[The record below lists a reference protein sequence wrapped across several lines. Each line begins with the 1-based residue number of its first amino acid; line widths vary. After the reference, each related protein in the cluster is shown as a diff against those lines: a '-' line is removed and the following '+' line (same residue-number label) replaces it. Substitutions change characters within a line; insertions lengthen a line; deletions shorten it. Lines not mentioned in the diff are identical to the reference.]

1 MPSIPTSDL
10 IRLQANQKHVRNI
23 CILAHVDHGKTTLS
37 DSLLAS
43 NGIISSKLAGKVRY
57 LDSREDEQ
65 ERGITMESSA
75 ISLYFKIMRRNALN
89 NPNVDATAAG
99 TVADQSN
106 TPIASTPA
114 ESPAATLPKSEEYLI
129 NLIDSPGHVDFSGEV
144 STASRLC
151 DGALVLVDAVE
162 GVCTQT
168 HTVLRQAWRD
178 SVKPVLVIN
187 KIDRLITELQF
198 TPLEAYIHLN
208 KILEQVNAVMGTFFS
223 EEVLEEDYRKKT
235 ERSKAESQ
243 KQQQEQDVGKDKD
256 SENMYSDWHI
266 ETQDDSNIYFHPSQG
281 NVIFASAIDGWAFR
295 VDQFAAIYAQKLGM
309 KEQVLRKCLWGDFY
323 LDPKTK
329 RVIGYKGLKGR
340 PLKPLAVHLVLD
352 NVWKVYDVVMIQ
364 PDRDMMEKVIKSLNL
379 KVLPRD
385 MRSKDTRFLLTT
397 IFSQWLPLST
407 CVLLAVVEQ
416 LPSPPAAQKV
426 RMPKMLHPQEKEP
439 KEPTEDWEKGMVNCD
454 PSSGVVAYVSKMVSV
469 PMDELPQF
477 KRKTLTAEEM
487 RARGRVTREQL
498 AARSAAAAAA
508 AEAGGEAL
516 DVEEMLEERNRQM
529 EKEKAAAEEL
539 EGREVLVG
547 FARIYSG
554 TIQVGQKIKVL
565 GPKYDPAKPDEH
577 VDETTVE
584 NLYMIMGREMIQL
597 EQVPAG
603 NVFAIGGLEGHVLKY
618 GTLWSAEWEGGQNL
632 VGKGLEAAPI
642 VRVALEPEN
651 PSQMAQLVKGLQL
664 LNQADPS
671 VHVLTQETGE
681 HVILTSGEVHLQRCM
696 ADLRDRFARIEI
708 SMSEPIV
715 PFRETAVDAPA
726 QVYQTS
732 SAVAITEAS
741 RGGEPEKLI
750 AKVDNAPRGTIMA
763 TTQNRHVRF
772 TVRAVPIPN
781 EITQYL
787 AGHTEQIQ
795 SYVESAKGDGRQEDR
810 VVVISLG
817 EDEKEEL
824 SAEGKEDEAE
834 GKRREEQVKR
844 ATKIQKDLEP
854 LFAEAGDEWK
864 GKEKDIL
871 AFGPRRVGP
880 NLLINSLGVEFSR
893 KAAARTNASKA
904 TKGDDDDEAAFGS
917 GIAGFTIQD
926 LAEFIQTGFQ
936 IATNAGPLCGE
947 PMHGMAFF
955 LQDVEILSDAESN
968 VEGAS
973 AGDDRS
979 KMAVTSGQLIT
990 SMRDACRLGLLEWS
1004 PRLMLA
1010 MYSCDIQTT
1019 AEVLGKV
1026 YAVIARRKGKILH
1039 EEMKEGT
1046 PFFSIQALLPVVES
1060 FGFSDDIR
1068 KKTSGAASPQL
1079 IFSHFELLDLD
1090 PFWVPSTQEEL
1101 EDLGEKADREN
1112 VAKKYMDT
1120 VRKRKGLFVEQ
1131 KIVEHAEKQRT
1142 LRKN

>member
-1 MPSIPTSDL
+1 MPSIPEAEL
-10 IRLQANQKHVRNI
+10 IRLQANQAHVRNI

-43 NGIISSKLAGKVRY
+43 NGIISSKLAGKVRF
-57 LDSREDEQ
+57 LDSRADEQ

-75 ISLYFKIMRRNALN
+75 ISLYFKIRRRVAAASIAAAAAKASAAV
-89 NPNVDATAAG
+89 PSGNVM
-99 TVADQSN
+99 DQSN
-106 TPIASTPA
+106 DTTATTTTAGTGTEDSAANSGTSTPA
-114 ESPAATLPKSEEYLI
+114 ETVAEEYLI

-168 HTVLRQAWRD
+168 HTVLRQAWKE
-178 SVKPVLVIN
+178 SVRPVLVIN

-223 EEVLEEDYRKKT
+223 ENVLEEDYRKK
-235 ERSKAESQ
+235 AE
-243 KQQQEQDVGKDKD
+243 KKKEQEGKGGKEGSTGLED
-256 SENMYSDWHI
+256 MFSDWHV
-266 ETQDDSNIYFHPSQG
+266 ETQDDSHIYFHPSQG

-309 KEQVLRKCLWGDFY
+309 KEAVLRKCLWGDFY

-340 PLKPLAVHLVLD
+340 ALKPLAIHLVLD
-352 NVWKVYDVVMIQ
+352 NVWKVYDVVVVN
-364 PDRDMMEKVIKSLNL
+364 PDKEMTEKVVKSLNL

-385 MRSKDTRFLLTT
+385 MRSKDTRAVLTT

-416 LPSPPAAQKV
+416 LPSPAAAQKI
-426 RMPKMLHPQEKEP
+426 RMPKMLHPFETTP
-439 KEPTEDWEKGMVNCD
+439 PEPTEDWEKGMINCD
-454 PSSGVVAYVSKMVSV
+454 PTSGVVAYVSKMVSV
-469 PMDELPQF
+469 PLDVLPKN
-477 KRKTLTAEEM
+477 KRKTLSAEEM
-487 RARGRVTREQL
+487 RQRGRVQREQL
-498 AARSAAAAAA
+498 VAAAKS
-508 AEAGGEAL
+508 AELGEVGVHL
-516 DVEEMLEERNRQM
+516 DVDEVVANRLQ
-529 EKEKAAAEEL
+529 KEAEDKAAAEEL
-539 EGREVLVG
+539 EGKEALIG
-547 FARIYSG
+547 FSRIYSG
-554 TIQVGQKIKVL
+554 TVRVGQRLKVL
-565 GPKYDPAKPDEH
+565 GPKYDPANPTQHCSEVT
-577 VDETTVE
+577 VDS
-584 NLYMIMGREMIQL
+584 LFMIMGRDLIGL
-597 EQVPAG
+597 DQVPAG
-603 NVFAIGGLEGHVLKY
+603 NVFGIGGLEGHVLKY

-632 VGKGLEAAPI
+632 VGKGLETAPI
-642 VRVALEPEN
+642 VRVALEPED
-651 PSQMAQLVKGLQL
+651 PSQMAQLVRGLQL

-671 VHVLTQETGE
+671 VQVLTQETGE

-696 ADLRDRFARIEI
+696 ADLRERFARIEI

-726 QVYQTS
+726 QIVTS
-732 SAVAITEAS
+732 SAMAVNEAQG
-741 RGGEPEKLI
+741 RDQGEKLI
-750 AKVDNAPRGTIMA
+750 AKSETGARGTIVA
-763 TTQNRHVRF
+763 TTANRHVRF
-772 TVRAVPIPN
+772 VVRTVPIP
-781 EITQYL
+781 EDLKKYL
-787 AGHTEQIQ
+787 LDHAEQIQ
-795 SYVESAKGDGRQEDR
+795 TYVEDKSRNAKNNSGAAVLTEE
-810 VVVISLG
+810 VETG
-817 EDEKEEL
+817 EQAKAQKKLLDEL
-824 SAEGKEDEAE
+824 
-834 GKRREEQVKR
+834 
-844 ATKIQKDLEP
+844 TP
-854 LFAEAGDEWK
+854 LFAQAGEDWK
-864 GKEKDIL
+864 GREKDIL

-880 NLLINSLGVEFSR
+880 NLLINQLGFDFSR
-893 KAAARTNASKA
+893 NRNNSSADSEESNSN
-904 TKGDDDDEAAFGS
+904 G
-917 GIAGFTIQD
+917 GITVQD
-926 LAEFIQTGFQ
+926 MAESIQTGFQ
-936 IATNAGPLCGE
+936 IATNGGPLCSE
-947 PMHGMAFF
+947 PMLGMAFF
-955 LQDVEILSDAESN
+955 LQEIEILDSSQEVGGGS
-968 VEGAS
+968 EG
-973 AGDDRS
+973 RS
-979 KMAVTSGQLIT
+979 KMAVSSGQVIT
-990 SMRDACRLGLLEWS
+990 SMRDACRLGFLEWS

-1068 KKTSGAASPQL
+1068 KRTSGAASPQL
-1079 IFSHFELLDLD
+1079 IFSHFEVLDMD
-1090 PFWVPSTQEEL
+1090 PFWVPNTVEEL

-1112 VAKKYMDT
+1112 IAKKYMDV

>member
-1 MPSIPTSDL
+1 MPSIPETDL
-10 IRLQANQKHVRNI
+10 IRLQANQAHVRNI

-57 LDSREDEQ
+57 LDSRHDEQ

-75 ISLYFKIMRRNALN
+75 ISLYFKIMRRAA
-89 NPNVDATAAG
+89 VAAAAAAAAAAATAAAPTS
-99 TVADQSN
+99 TVTDQSN
-106 TPIASTPA
+106 DSTSTPSDSPTTPSA
-114 ESPAATLPKSEEYLI
+114 EPKTTVVSEEYLI

-168 HTVLRQAWRD
+168 HTVLRQAWKEAVR
-178 SVKPVLVIN
+178 PVLVIN

-223 EEVLEEDYRKKT
+223 ENVLEEDYRKKA
-235 ERSKAESQ
+235 ERKKE
-243 KQQQEQDVGKDKD
+243 QEGDEPSTTGLEDTF
-256 SENMYSDWHI
+256 SDWHV
-266 ETQDDSNIYFHPSQG
+266 ETQDDSHIYFHPSQG

-309 KEQVLRKCLWGDFY
+309 KEGVLRKCLWGDFY

-340 PLKPLAVHLVLD
+340 ALKPLAVHLVLD
-352 NVWKVYDVVMIQ
+352 NVWKVYDVVVVQ
-364 PDRDMMEKVIKSLNL
+364 PDREMTEKVVKSLNL

-385 MRSKDTRFLLTT
+385 LRSKDTRAILTT

-416 LPSPPAAQKV
+416 LPSPPAAQKI
-426 RMPKMLHPQEKEP
+426 RMPKMLHPFETTP
-439 KEPTEDWEKGMVNCD
+439 PEPTEDWEKGMINCD
-454 PSSGVVAYVSKMVSV
+454 ASSGVVAYVSKMVSV
-469 PMDELPQF
+469 PLDVLPKN
-477 KRKTLTAEEM
+477 KRKTLSAEEM
-487 RARGRVTREQL
+487 RQRGRITREQL
-498 AARSAAAAAA
+498 IASAKA
-508 AEAGGEAL
+508 AEIGEVGVHL
-516 DVEEMLEERNRQM
+516 DVDEVIANRAHA
-529 EKEKAAAEEL
+529 EAEEKAAAEEL
-539 EGREVLVG
+539 EGKEVLIG
-547 FARIYSG
+547 FSRIYSG
-554 TIQVGQKIKVL
+554 TVRVGQKLKVL
-565 GPKYDPAKPDEH
+565 GPKYDPAQPNLHCSEVT
-577 VDETTVE
+577 VDS
-584 NLYMIMGREMIQL
+584 LFMIMGRDLIGL
-597 EQVPAG
+597 DQVPAG
-603 NVFAIGGLEGHVLKY
+603 NVFGIGGLEGHVLKY

-642 VRVALEPEN
+642 VRVALEPED
-651 PSQMAQLVKGLQL
+651 PSQMAQLVRGLQL

-671 VHVLTQETGE
+671 VQVLTQETGE

-696 ADLRDRFARIEI
+696 ADLRERFARIEI

-715 PFRETAVDAPA
+715 PFRETAIDAPA
-726 QVYQTS
+726 QIVTS
-732 SAVAITEAS
+732 SAMSANEREA
-741 RGGEPEKLI
+741 GIKLI
-750 AKVDNAPRGTIMA
+750 AKSEGSSRGTIVA
-763 TTQNRHVRF
+763 TTPNRHVRF
-772 TVRAVPIPN
+772 VVRTVPIP
-781 EITQYL
+781 EELKKYL
-787 AGHTEQIQ
+787 TDHAEQIQ
-795 SYVESAKGDGRQEDR
+795 AYVESVHLGGGAQHSGKTHPTGHEQEDQAKKLEKL
-810 VVVISLG
+810 IS
-817 EDEKEEL
+817 E
-824 SAEGKEDEAE
+824 
-834 GKRREEQVKR
+834 
-844 ATKIQKDLEP
+844 LEP
-854 LFAEAGDEWK
+854 LFAKAGDIWK
-864 GKEKDIL
+864 GKEKEIL

-880 NLLINSLGVEFSR
+880 NLLINNLGIDFSR
-893 KAAARTNASKA
+893 NRGGSNASKTDDA
-904 TKGDDDDEAAFGS
+904 DTKEN
-917 GIAGFTIQD
+917 TISVQD
-926 LAEFIQTGFQ
+926 MAESIHTGFQ
-936 IATNAGPLCGE
+936 IATNGGPLCGE
-947 PMHGMAFF
+947 PMLGMAFF
-955 LQDVEILSDAESN
+955 LQEIEILEGESEAG
-968 VEGAS
+968 VSSATSSEG
-973 AGDDRS
+973 RS
-979 KMAVTSGQLIT
+979 KMAVSSGQVIT
-990 SMRDACRLGLLEWS
+990 TMRDACRLGFLEWS

-1068 KKTSGAASPQL
+1068 KRTSGAASPQL
-1079 IFSHFELLDLD
+1079 IFSHFEVLDMD
-1090 PFWVPSTQEEL
+1090 PFWVPNTIEEL

-1112 VAKKYMDT
+1112 VAKKYMDV

>member
-1 MPSIPTSDL
+1 MPSIPEAEL
-10 IRLQANQKHVRNI
+10 IRLQANQAHVRNI

-43 NGIISSKLAGKVRY
+43 NGIISSKLAGKVRF
-57 LDSREDEQ
+57 LDSRADEQ

-75 ISLYFKIMRRNALN
+75 ISLYFKIRRRVAAASIAAAANKAAAESAAAV
-89 NPNVDATAAG
+89 PSGNVT
-99 TVADQSN
+99 DQSN
-106 TPIASTPA
+106 DTTTTTATTTAAKEEDSAANSGTSTPA
-114 ESPAATLPKSEEYLI
+114 ESVAEEYLI

-168 HTVLRQAWRD
+168 HTVLRQAWKE
-178 SVKPVLVIN
+178 SVRPVLVIN

-223 EEVLEEDYRKKT
+223 ENVLEEDYRKK
-235 ERSKAESQ
+235 AE
-243 KQQQEQDVGKDKD
+243 KKKDQEGKESTTGLED
-256 SENMYSDWHI
+256 MFSDWHV
-266 ETQDDSNIYFHPSQG
+266 ETQDDSHIYFHPSQG

-309 KEQVLRKCLWGDFY
+309 KEGVLRKCLWGDFY

-340 PLKPLAVHLVLD
+340 ALKPLAIHLVLD
-352 NVWKVYDVVMIQ
+352 NVWKVYDVVVCN
-364 PDRDMMEKVIKSLNL
+364 PDKEMTEKVVKSLNL

-385 MRSKDTRFLLTT
+385 MRSKDTRAVLTT

-416 LPSPPAAQKV
+416 LPSPAAAQKI
-426 RMPKMLHPQEKEP
+426 RMPKMLHPFETTP
-439 KEPTEDWEKGMVNCD
+439 PEPTEDWEKGMIDCD
-454 PSSGVVAYVSKMVSV
+454 PTSGVVAYVSKMVSV
-469 PMDELPQF
+469 PLDVLPKN
-477 KRKTLTAEEM
+477 KRKTLSAEEM
-487 RARGRVTREQL
+487 RQRGRAQREQMV
-498 AARSAAAAAA
+498 AAAKS
-508 AEAGGEAL
+508 AELGEVGVHL
-516 DVEEMLEERNRQM
+516 DVDEVVANRLQK
-529 EKEKAAAEEL
+529 EAEEKAAADEL
-539 EGREVLVG
+539 EGKEALIG
-547 FARIYSG
+547 FSRIYSG
-554 TIQVGQKIKVL
+554 TVRVGQKLKVL
-565 GPKYDPAKPDEH
+565 GPKYDPANPTQHCSEVT
-577 VDETTVE
+577 VDS
-584 NLYMIMGREMIQL
+584 LFMIMGRDLIGL
-597 EQVPAG
+597 DQVPAG
-603 NVFAIGGLEGHVLKY
+603 NVFGIGGLEGHVLKY

-632 VGKGLEAAPI
+632 VGKGLETAPI
-642 VRVALEPEN
+642 VRVALEPED
-651 PSQMAQLVKGLQL
+651 PSQMAQLVRGLQL

-671 VHVLTQETGE
+671 VQVLTQETGE

-696 ADLRDRFARIEI
+696 ADLRERFARIEI

-726 QVYQTS
+726 QIVTS
-732 SAVAITEAS
+732 SAMAVNEAQG
-741 RGGEPEKLI
+741 RDQGEKLI
-750 AKVDNAPRGTIMA
+750 AKSETGARGTIVA
-763 TTQNRHVRF
+763 TTPNRHVRF
-772 TVRAVPIPN
+772 VVRTVPIP
-781 EITQYL
+781 EVLKKYL
-787 AGHTEQIQ
+787 LDHAEQIQ
-795 SYVESAKGDGRQEDR
+795 SYVEDNGGSSNTKNNSGAAVLMGEVETGEKAKAQKK
-810 VVVISLG
+810 LL
-817 EDEKEEL
+817 DEL
-824 SAEGKEDEAE
+824 
-834 GKRREEQVKR
+834 
-844 ATKIQKDLEP
+844 TP
-854 LFAEAGDEWK
+854 LFAQAGEDWK
-864 GKEKDIL
+864 GREKDIL

-880 NLLINSLGVEFSR
+880 NLLINQLGFDFSR
-893 KAAARTNASKA
+893 NRGNNSNTADA
-904 TKGDDDDEAAFGS
+904 DESSSNG
-917 GIAGFTIQD
+917 GITVQD
-926 LAEFIQTGFQ
+926 MAESIQTGFQ
-936 IATNAGPLCGE
+936 IATNGGPLCSE
-947 PMHGMAFF
+947 PMLGMAFF
-955 LQDVEILSDAESN
+955 LQEIEILESSQE
-968 VEGAS
+968 VGGEG
-973 AGDDRS
+973 RS
-979 KMAVTSGQLIT
+979 KMAVSSGQVIT
-990 SMRDACRLGLLEWS
+990 SMRDACRLGFLEWS

-1068 KKTSGAASPQL
+1068 KRTSGAASPQL
-1079 IFSHFELLDLD
+1079 IFSHFEVLDMD
-1090 PFWVPSTQEEL
+1090 PFWVPNTVEEL

-1112 VAKKYMDT
+1112 VAKKYMDV

>member
-1 MPSIPTSDL
+1 MPSIPETDL
-10 IRLQANQKHVRNI
+10 IRLQANQAHVRNI

-57 LDSREDEQ
+57 LDSRHDEQ

-75 ISLYFKIMRRNALN
+75 ISLYFKIMRRAAAAA
-89 NPNVDATAAG
+89 ATAAASTP
-99 TVADQSN
+99 TVTDQSN
-106 TPIASTPA
+106 DSTSTHLDSPTAPSA
-114 ESPAATLPKSEEYLI
+114 EPKATVVSEEYLI

-168 HTVLRQAWRD
+168 HTVLRQAWKE
-178 SVKPVLVIN
+178 SVRPVLVIN

-223 EEVLEEDYRKKT
+223 ENVLEEDYRKK
-235 ERSKAESQ
+235 AE
-243 KQQQEQDVGKDKD
+243 KKKEQEGGEPSTTGLEDTF
-256 SENMYSDWHI
+256 SDWHV
-266 ETQDDSNIYFHPSQG
+266 ETQDDSHIYFHPSQG

-309 KEQVLRKCLWGDFY
+309 KEGVLRKCLWGDFY

-329 RVIGYKGLKGR
+329 RIIGYKGLKGR
-340 PLKPLAVHLVLD
+340 ALKPLAVHLVLD
-352 NVWKVYDVVMIQ
+352 NVWKVYDVVVVQ
-364 PDRDMMEKVIKSLNL
+364 PDREMTEKVVKSLNL

-385 MRSKDTRFLLTT
+385 MRSKDTRAVLTT

-416 LPSPPAAQKV
+416 LPSPPAAQII
-426 RMPKMLHPQEKEP
+426 RMPKMLHPFETTP
-439 KEPTEDWEKGMVNCD
+439 PEPTEDWERGMINCD
-454 PSSGVVAYVSKMVSV
+454 ASSGVVAYVSKMVSV
-469 PMDELPQF
+469 PLDVLPKN
-477 KRKTLTAEEM
+477 KRKTLSAEEM
-487 RARGRVTREQL
+487 RQRGRITREQL
-498 AARSAAAAAA
+498 IASAKSAEIGEVGVHLDVDEVIANRAQ
-508 AEAGGEAL
+508 AEAE
-516 DVEEMLEERNRQM
+516 
-529 EKEKAAAEEL
+529 EKAAAEEL
-539 EGREVLVG
+539 EGKEVLIG
-547 FARIYSG
+547 FSRIYSG
-554 TIQVGQKIKVL
+554 TVRVGQKLKVL
-565 GPKYDPAKPDEH
+565 GPKYDPAQPTLHCSEVT
-577 VDETTVE
+577 VDS
-584 NLYMIMGREMIQL
+584 LFMIMGRDLIGL
-597 EQVPAG
+597 DQVPAG
-603 NVFAIGGLEGHVLKY
+603 NVFGIGGLEGHVLKY

-642 VRVALEPEN
+642 VRVALEPED
-651 PSQMAQLVKGLQL
+651 PSQMAQLVLGLQL

-671 VHVLTQETGE
+671 VQVLTQETGE

-696 ADLRDRFARIEI
+696 ADLRERFARIEI

-726 QVYQTS
+726 QIVTS
-732 SAVAITEAS
+732 SAIAVNEREA
-741 RGGEPEKLI
+741 GMKLI
-750 AKVDNAPRGTIMA
+750 AKSEGGSRGTIVA
-763 TTQNRHVRF
+763 TTPNKHVRF
-772 TVRAVPIPN
+772 VVRTVPIPEELKN
-781 EITQYL
+781 GKL
-787 AGHTEQIQ
+787 VPAGHTPEDQ
-795 SYVESAKGDGRQEDR
+795 AKKLEKL
-810 VVVISLG
+810 IS
-817 EDEKEEL
+817 E
-824 SAEGKEDEAE
+824 
-834 GKRREEQVKR
+834 
-844 ATKIQKDLEP
+844 LEP
-854 LFAEAGDEWK
+854 LFAKAGEIWK
-864 GKEKDIL
+864 GKEKEIL

-880 NLLINSLGVEFSR
+880 NLLINNLGIEFSR
-893 KAAARTNASKA
+893 NRGGSSANNTENV
-904 TKGDDDDEAAFGS
+904 EAKEN
-917 GIAGFTIQD
+917 TINVQD
-926 LAEFIQTGFQ
+926 MAESIHTGFQ
-936 IATNAGPLCGE
+936 IATNGGPLCGE
-947 PMHGMAFF
+947 PMLGMAFF
-955 LQDVEILSDAESN
+955 LQEIEIL
-968 VEGAS
+968 EGENE
-973 AGDDRS
+973 AGVSSTTSGEGRS
-979 KMAVTSGQLIT
+979 KMAVSSGQVIT
-990 SMRDACRLGLLEWS
+990 TMRDACRLGFLEWS

-1068 KKTSGAASPQL
+1068 KRTSGAASPQL
-1079 IFSHFELLDLD
+1079 IFSHFEVLDMD
-1090 PFWVPSTQEEL
+1090 PFWVPNTIEEL

-1112 VAKKYMDT
+1112 VAKKYMDV

>member
-1 MPSIPTSDL
+1 MPSIPEAQL
-10 IRLQANQKHVRNI
+10 IRLQANQEHVRNI

-75 ISLYFKIMRRNALN
+75 ISLYFKVMRRVNATSAQAATESDLSN
-89 NPNVDATAAG
+89 ASPEANP
-99 TVADQSN
+99 S
-106 TPIASTPA
+106 ASTPVD
-114 ESPAATLPKSEEYLI
+114 SPVGSPKISAPGEVKAVAEEYLV

-168 HTVLRQAWRD
+168 HTVLRQAWRE
-178 SVKPVLVIN
+178 SVRPVLVIN

-198 TPLEAYIHLN
+198 TPMEAYIHLN

-223 EEVLEEDYRKKT
+223 ENVLEEDYRKK
-235 ERSKAESQ
+235 AE
-243 KQQQEQDVGKDKD
+243 KKKEQEGKDSTTTGLED
-256 SENMYSDWHI
+256 MFSDWHV
-266 ETQDDSNIYFHPSQG
+266 ETQDDSHIYFHPSQG

-309 KEQVLRKCLWGDFY
+309 KEGVLRKCLWGDFY

-340 PLKPLAVHLVLD
+340 ALKPLAIHLVLD
-352 NVWKVYDVVMIQ
+352 NVWKVYDVVVVN
-364 PDRDMMEKVIKSLNL
+364 PDREMTEKVVKSLNL

-385 MRSKDTRFLLTT
+385 MRSKDTRAILTT

-416 LPSPPAAQKV
+416 LPSPPAAQKI
-426 RMPKMLHPQEKEP
+426 RMPKMLHPFETNPPEA
-439 KEPTEDWEKGMVNCD
+439 TEDWEKGMINCD

-469 PMDELPQF
+469 PLDVLPKN
-477 KRKTLTAEEM
+477 KRKVLTAEEM
-487 RARGRVTREQL
+487 RQRGRITREQL
-498 AARSAAAAAA
+498 IASAKA
-508 AEAGGEAL
+508 AEIGETGVHL
-516 DVEEMLEERNRQM
+516 DVDEVIENRARM
-529 EKEKAAAEEL
+529 EAEEKAAAEEL
-539 EGREVLVG
+539 EGKEALIG
-547 FARIYSG
+547 FSRIYSG
-554 TIQVGQKIKVL
+554 TVRVGQKLKVL
-565 GPKYDPAKPDEH
+565 GPKYDPAQPTLHCSEVT
-577 VDETTVE
+577 VDS
-584 NLYMIMGREMIQL
+584 LFMIMGRDLIGL
-597 EQVPAG
+597 DQVPAG
-603 NVFAIGGLEGHVLKY
+603 NVFGIGGLEGHVLKY

-632 VGKGLEAAPI
+632 VGKGLETTPI

-651 PSQMAQLVKGLQL
+651 PSQMAQLVRGLQL

-671 VHVLTQETGE
+671 VQVLTQETGE

-696 ADLRDRFARIEI
+696 ADLRERFARIEI

-715 PFRETAVDAPA
+715 PFRETAIDAPA
-726 QVYQTS
+726 QIVTS
-732 SAVAITEAS
+732 SAMSANEAAQA
-741 RGGEPEKLI
+741 REQQAEKLI
-750 AKVDNAPRGTIMA
+750 TKSETGARGTINA
-763 TTQNRHVRF
+763 TTQNRHVRIVIR
-772 TVRAVPIPN
+772 TVPIP
-781 EITQYL
+781 EELKKYL
-787 AGHTEQIQ
+787 VEHAEQIQ
-795 SYVESAKGDGRQEDR
+795 AYVEST
-810 VVVISLG
+810 LG
-817 EDEKEEL
+817 KDMT
-824 SAEGKEDEAE
+824 AY
-834 GKRREEQVKR
+834 EEQEKIKTKVTQDL
-844 ATKIQKDLEP
+844 AT
-854 LFAEAGDEWK
+854 LFAKAGEEWK
-864 GKEKDIL
+864 GKDKDIL
-871 AFGPRRVGP
+871 AFGPRRIGP
-880 NLLINSLGVEFSR
+880 NLLINNLGVDFQRRNSSEDS
-893 KAAARTNASKA
+893 SL
-904 TKGDDDDEAAFGS
+904 
-917 GIAGFTIQD
+917 TIQD
-926 LAEFIQTGFQ
+926 LAESVQTGFQ
-936 IATNAGPLCGE
+936 IATNSGPLCGE
-947 PMHGMAFF
+947 PMQGMAFF
-955 LQDVEILSDAESN
+955 VQEVEILEDAQNSSESN
-968 VEGAS
+968 EG
-973 AGDDRS
+973 RS
-979 KMAVTSGQLIT
+979 KMAVSSGQLIT
-990 SMRDACRLGLLEWS
+990 TMRDTCRLGFLEWS

-1019 AEVLGKV
+1019 ADVLGKV

-1079 IFSHFELLDLD
+1079 IFSHFELLDID
-1090 PFWVPSTQEEL
+1090 PFWVPNTVEEL

-1112 VAKKYMDT
+1112 IAKKYMDV

>member
-1 MPSIPTSDL
+1 MPSIPEAEL
-10 IRLQANQKHVRNI
+10 IRLQANQAHVRNI

-43 NGIISSKLAGKVRY
+43 NGIISSKLAGKVRF
-57 LDSREDEQ
+57 LDSRADEQ

-75 ISLYFKIMRRNALN
+75 ISLYFKIRRRVAAASIAAAANKAVASAAV
-89 NPNVDATAAG
+89 PSGNVT
-99 TVADQSN
+99 DQSN
-106 TPIASTPA
+106 DTTTATVTAAKEEDSAANSGTSTPA
-114 ESPAATLPKSEEYLI
+114 ESVAEEYLI

-168 HTVLRQAWRD
+168 HTVLRQAWKE
-178 SVKPVLVIN
+178 SVRPVLVIN

-223 EEVLEEDYRKKT
+223 ENVLEEDYRKK
-235 ERSKAESQ
+235 AE
-243 KQQQEQDVGKDKD
+243 KKKDQEGKESTTGLED
-256 SENMYSDWHI
+256 MFSDWHV
-266 ETQDDSNIYFHPSQG
+266 ETQDDSHIYFHPSQG

-309 KEQVLRKCLWGDFY
+309 KEGVLRKCLWGDFY

-340 PLKPLAVHLVLD
+340 ALKPLAIHLVLD
-352 NVWKVYDVVMIQ
+352 NVWKVYDVVVCN
-364 PDRDMMEKVIKSLNL
+364 PDKDMTEKVVKSLNL

-385 MRSKDTRFLLTT
+385 MRSKDTRAVLTT

-416 LPSPPAAQKV
+416 LPSPAAAQKI
-426 RMPKMLHPQEKEP
+426 RMPKMLHPFETTP
-439 KEPTEDWEKGMVNCD
+439 PEPTEDWEKGMCDCD
-454 PSSGVVAYVSKMVSV
+454 PTSGVVAYVSKMVSV
-469 PMDELPQF
+469 PLDVLPKN
-477 KRKTLTAEEM
+477 KRKTLSAEEM
-487 RARGRVTREQL
+487 RQRGRVQREQL
-498 AARSAAAAAA
+498 LSAAKS
-508 AEAGGEAL
+508 AEMGEVGVHL
-516 DVEEMLEERNRQM
+516 DVDEVVANRLQ
-529 EKEKAAAEEL
+529 KEAEDKAAAEEL
-539 EGREVLVG
+539 EGKEALIG
-547 FARIYSG
+547 FSRIYSG
-554 TIQVGQKIKVL
+554 TVRVGQKLKVL
-565 GPKYDPAKPDEH
+565 GPKYDPANPTQHCSEVT
-577 VDETTVE
+577 VDS
-584 NLYMIMGREMIQL
+584 LYMIMGRDLIGL
-597 EQVPAG
+597 DQVPAG
-603 NVFAIGGLEGHVLKY
+603 NVFGIGGLEGHVLKY

-632 VGKGLEAAPI
+632 VGKGLETAPI
-642 VRVALEPEN
+642 VRVALEPED
-651 PSQMAQLVKGLQL
+651 PSQMAQLVRGLQL

-671 VHVLTQETGE
+671 VQVLTQETGE

-696 ADLRDRFARIEI
+696 ADLRERFARIEI

-726 QVYQTS
+726 QIVTS
-732 SAVAITEAS
+732 SAMAVNEAQG
-741 RGGEPEKLI
+741 RDQGEKLI
-750 AKVDNAPRGTIMA
+750 AKSESGARGTIVA
-763 TTQNRHVRF
+763 TTANRHVRF
-772 TVRAVPIPN
+772 VVRTVPIP
-781 EITQYL
+781 EDLKKYL
-787 AGHTEQIQ
+787 LDHAEQIQ
-795 SYVESAKGDGRQEDR
+795 SYVEDNGGNSNARNNSGAAVLTGEVETGEKAK
-810 VVVISLG
+810 
-817 EDEKEEL
+817 
-824 SAEGKEDEAE
+824 A
-834 GKRREEQVKR
+834 
-844 ATKIQKDLEP
+844 QKKLLDDLTP
-854 LFAEAGDEWK
+854 LFAQAGEDWK
-864 GKEKDIL
+864 GREKDIL

-880 NLLINSLGVEFSR
+880 NLLINQLGYDFSR
-893 KAAARTNASKA
+893 NRGNNSNTADAEESSSN
-904 TKGDDDDEAAFGS
+904 G
-917 GIAGFTIQD
+917 GITVQD
-926 LAEFIQTGFQ
+926 MAESIQTGFQ
-936 IATNAGPLCGE
+936 IATNGGPLCSE
-947 PMHGMAFF
+947 PMLGMAFF
-955 LQDVEILSDAESN
+955 LQEIEILDSAQE
-968 VEGAS
+968 VGGEG
-973 AGDDRS
+973 RS
-979 KMAVTSGQLIT
+979 KMAVSSGQVIT
-990 SMRDACRLGLLEWS
+990 SMRDACRLGFLEWS

-1068 KKTSGAASPQL
+1068 KRTSGAASPQL
-1079 IFSHFELLDLD
+1079 IFSHFEVLDMD
-1090 PFWVPSTQEEL
+1090 PFWVPNTVEEL

-1112 VAKKYMDT
+1112 VAKKYMDV